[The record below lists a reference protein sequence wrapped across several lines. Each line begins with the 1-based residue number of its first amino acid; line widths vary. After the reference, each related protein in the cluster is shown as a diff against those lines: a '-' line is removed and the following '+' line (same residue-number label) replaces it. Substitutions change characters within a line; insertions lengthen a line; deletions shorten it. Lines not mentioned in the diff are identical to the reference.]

1 MSQFHWIGDAVY
13 SPNNSVAGLVHA
25 YKNLTDNVEYQWF
38 QERMDVIDGVWDDH
52 DYGVND
58 GGRDVED
65 KGTRQG
71 MFLDFLFGSGE
82 GDVALRAQ
90 EGLYHSR
97 TVALGEGL
105 TAKLV
110 FLDTRSHRGPHWLY
124 SIGAIPLPLTAL
136 IAASVRTTYTML
148 GFGREHDADVLG
160 EAQWTWLERTLSDS
174 DADFHVIAS
183 SIQVLT
189 TNPVVESWGHF
200 PVARRRLLDLLRR
213 TDPSGVVL
221 LSGDVHHGELSSASI
236 VRDHHHHR
244 HDDDD
249 NDVGA
254 GAGARAEGN
263 RQQALVEV
271 TSSGLTHTCGGG
283 RLTGLLCPAMLK
295 QFSEHRLAPEAIFTG
310 KNFGILQGVSPTLS
324 GSGPAALD
332 VSVVDLASRT
342 TVLQHRVFAHDSH
355 VPREPISAI
364 RAHDLA
370 VDVAFVGKVYAAAVT
385 IGLVIL
391 WLLWRLL
398 GVFRKKRSGVKT
410 KRG

>member
-25 YKNLTDNVEYQWF
+25 YKNLTDNVEYQLF

-82 GDVALRAQ
+82 GNAVLRAQ

-97 TVALGEGL
+97 MVALGEGL

-148 GFGREHDADVLG
+148 GFGREHDADMLG
-160 EAQWTWLERTLSDS
+160 EAQWAWLTRTLSDS
-174 DADFHVIAS
+174 DADFHVIVS

-200 PVARRRLLDLLRR
+200 PVARRRLLDLLRV
-213 TDPSGVVL
+213 TDPSGAVL

-236 VRDHHHHR
+236 VRGYETES
-244 HDDDD
+244 
-249 NDVGA
+249 GA
-254 GAGARAEGN
+254 SAKAS
-263 RQQALVEV
+263 RQQPLVEV

-295 QFSEHRLAPEAIFTG
+295 QFSKHRLSPEATFTG
-310 KNFGILQGVSPTLS
+310 KNFGILQGVSPALS
-324 GSGPAALD
+324 GSTGPAALD
-332 VSVVDLASRT
+332 VSVVDLASRA
-342 TVLQHRVFAHDSH
+342 TVLQHRVFAHDTQ
-355 VPREPISAI
+355 VPRDPISVI

-370 VDVAFVGKVYAAAVT
+370 VDVAFVGKVYAATVT

-391 WLLWRLL
+391 WLLWTLV
-398 GVFRKKRSGVKT
+398 GVIQKKRSGVKT
-410 KRG
+410 KRD